1 MDLKEFIKNMEEVVE
16 GYDVFLESFLT
27 KEGIKIINEAKKR
40 TPVDTGALRSSW
52 SQETGDIKNLEIKI
66 INNQNYASFIEY
78 GTEKIKK
85 KGGYKMLTTPVEK
98 YIFNVEKDF
107 KNAFGKYLKNKG
119 LV

>member
-1 MDLKEFIKNMEEVVE
+1 MELNEFIKNMEKTVE
-16 GYDVFLESFLT
+16 GFDVFLESFLI
-27 KEGIKIINEAKKR
+27 KKSIKITNEAKRR

-52 SQETGDIKNLEIKI
+52 SQETGNIKNLEVKI

-85 KGGYKMLTTPVEK
+85 KDGYKMLSTPVEK

-107 KNAFGKYLKNKG
+107 KKEFQKYVKSKG
-119 LV
+119 LI